1 MTSFRSNSLP
11 HFLSRLKL
19 FLALSRTPHGLID
32 MTTPIFAALIWTGY
46 IPSLYIVILGLLT
59 TFAGYTA
66 VYALNDIMDYLPDK
80 RTVVL
85 NDSACPAEGDL
96 DAVLVRHPMACGLL
110 TFAEGLA
117 WTVSWAFLAA
127 AGAYLLN
134 PACLVIFAAGC
145 VLETVYCVLWRVSH
159 YRTLIS
165 GIVKTLGAMAA
176 VFAVDPHPSPWFLS
190 ALFLCLFFW
199 EIGGQNIPNDW
210 TDADTDS
217 QSGARTFPV
226 QMGARRSSLVILFCI
241 LLALPLNTAVFLLAP
256 VCYPTIYPVAALGGG
271 VILLLLPALRLWS
284 SQKRQDAM
292 ILFNRGSY
300 YPLSLMGIV
309 LVAALT
315 IPP

>member
-1 MTSFRSNSLP
+1 MTSFQRRTFPQS
-11 HFLSRLKL
+11 LSRLKL

-46 IPSLYIVILGLLT
+46 IPTLYVVILGLLT

-66 VYALNDIMDYLPDK
+66 VYALNDMVDYLPDK
-80 RTVVL
+80 QTAVL
-85 NDSACPAEGDL
+85 HESACPADGDL
-96 DAVLVRHPMACGLL
+96 DAVLVRHPMACGLV
-110 TFAEGLA
+110 TFGEGLA
-117 WTVSWAFLAA
+117 WTASWAFIAA
-127 AGAYLLN
+127 VGAYLLN

-145 VLETVYCVLWRVSH
+145 VLETLYCVLWRISH
-159 YRTLIS
+159 YRTFIS

-190 ALFLCLFFW
+190 ALFLTLFFW

-210 TDADTDS
+210 TDADTDR

-226 QMGARRSSLVILFCI
+226 QRGARRSSLVILFCI
-241 LLALPLNTAVFLLAP
+241 LLVLPLNTAVFLLAP
-256 VCYPTIYPVAALGGG
+256 VCYPTIYPIAALGAG

-284 SQKRQDAM
+284 SQSRQDAM

-300 YPLSLMGIV
+300 YPLSLMVIV
-309 LVAALT
+309 LIAT
-315 IPP
+315 ITISP